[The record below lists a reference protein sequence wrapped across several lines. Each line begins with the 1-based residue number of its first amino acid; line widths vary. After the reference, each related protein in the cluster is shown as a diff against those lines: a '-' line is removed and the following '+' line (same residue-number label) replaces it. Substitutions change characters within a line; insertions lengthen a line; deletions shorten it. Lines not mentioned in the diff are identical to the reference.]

1 MLLPLKSGPTTA
13 GRASQLQK
21 YSSISGDER
30 LTEWLR
36 PTVNVPY
43 AAFSAAV
50 SGGVGLV
57 SPVS

>member
-1 MLLPLKSGPTTA
+1 MLLPLKSEPTTA
-13 GRASQLQK
+13 SRAFQLQT
-21 YSSISGDER
+21 YSSINGDER

-36 PTVNVPY
+36 PTVNVLY

-57 SPVS
+57 SPVG